1 MRGLECVM
9 SFQELSLAKFSEVLA
24 SKEPTPGGGCASAL
38 AGALASSLVAMVAR
52 TTAGSKKFADR
63 AGQMTAIAEEADR
76 LRGEFLALVDEDARA
91 FDQVMAAFRLPKETP
106 DQQSARSQAIQQAYK
121 AAVEPPMKVCTRSVR
136 VLELALQVAEH
147 GNPSAASDAGVGAL
161 LASTALEGGA
171 LNVQINLG
179 SVKDETYRAAQQDKV
194 RLAQSQGLV
203 LRDKA
208 LAFVRGR
215 LG

>member
-1 MRGLECVM
+1 M
-9 SFQELSLAKFSEVLA
+9 SFQEMTLAKFSEVLA

-38 AGALASSLVAMVAR
+38 AGALAASLAAMVAR

-63 AGQMTAIAEEADR
+63 AEQMNTIAAEADR

-106 DQQSARSQAIQQAYK
+106 EQQSARSQAIQQVYK
-121 AAVEPPMKVCTRSVR
+121 AAVEPPMKVCTRSIR
-136 VLELALQVAEH
+136 VLELALLVAEH

-161 LASTALEGGA
+161 LAVTALEGGA

-179 SVKDETYRAAQQDKV
+179 SIKDDGFRVAQGEKVQAAEERGQ
-194 RLAQSQGLV
+194 AI
-203 LRDKA
+203 RDKI
-208 LAFVRGR
+208 LAEVRGK
-215 LG
+215 LP

>member
-9 SFQELSLAKFSEVLA
+9 GFQELSLAKFAEVLA

-38 AGALASSLVAMVAR
+38 AGALAAGLVAMVAR

-106 DQQSARSQAIQQAYK
+106 EQQSARSQAIQQAYK
-121 AAVEPPMKVCTRSVR
+121 AAVDPPMKVCTRSVR
-136 VLELALQVAEH
+136 VLELAHQVAEH

-161 LASTALEGGA
+161 LAATALEGGG

-179 SVKDETYRAAQQDKV
+179 SIKDDAFRSAQQEKV
-194 RLAQSQGLV
+194 RLAQSQGHV
-203 LRDKA
+203 IRDKA

>member
-1 MRGLECVM
+1 M
-9 SFQELSLAKFSEVLA
+9 SFHEMSLAKFGEVLA

-38 AGALASSLVAMVAR
+38 AGALAAGLVAMVAR

-63 AGQMTAIAEEADR
+63 AGQMTAIADEADR

-106 DQQSARSQAIQQAYK
+106 EHLAARSQAIQQAYK
-121 AAVEPPMKVCTRSVR
+121 AAVEPPIKVCIRSLR
-136 VLELALQVAEH
+136 VLDLAIQVAEH

-161 LASTALEGGA
+161 LAATALEGGA
-171 LNVQINLG
+171 LNVQMNLG
-179 SVKDETYRAAQQDKV
+179 SLKDEAFRSAQQEKV
-194 RLAQSQGLV
+194 RLAQSQGHV

-208 LAFVRGR
+208 LALVRGR

>member
-1 MRGLECVM
+1 M
-9 SFQELSLAKFSEVLA
+9 SFQEMSLEKFSEVLA

-38 AGALASSLVAMVAR
+38 AGALAAGLAAMVAR
-52 TTAGSKKFADR
+52 TTAASKKFADR
-63 AGQMTAIAEEADR
+63 AEQMNAIAAEADR
-76 LRGEFLALVDEDARA
+76 LRVEFLTLVDEDARA

-106 DQQSARSQAIQQAYK
+106 EQQVPRSQAIQQAYK

-161 LASTALEGGA
+161 LAATALEGAA

-179 SVKDETYRAAQQDKV
+179 TIKDEAFRRIQEEKVGGARA
-194 RLAQSQGLV
+194 QGQA
-203 LRDKA
+203 LRDKV
-208 LAFVRGR
+208 LAEVRGK
-215 LG
+215 LT

>member
-1 MRGLECVM
+1 M

-38 AGALASSLVAMVAR
+38 AGALAAGLVAMVAR
-52 TTAGSKKFADR
+52 TKSGSKKFADR
-63 AGQMTAIAEEADR
+63 EEQMNAIASEADR
-76 LRGEFLALVDEDARA
+76 LRSEFLTLVDEVARA

-106 DQQSARSQAIQQAYK
+106 EQQAARSQAIQQAYK
-121 AAVEPPMKVCTRSVR
+121 AAVDPPMKVCTRSLR

-161 LASTALEGGA
+161 LGATALEGGA

-179 SVKDETYRAAQQDKV
+179 SIKDDTFRTAQAQKV
-194 RLAQSQGLV
+194 QAAQSQGQKI
-203 LRDKA
+203 REKA
-208 LAFVRGR
+208 LAEVRGK
-215 LG
+215 LT